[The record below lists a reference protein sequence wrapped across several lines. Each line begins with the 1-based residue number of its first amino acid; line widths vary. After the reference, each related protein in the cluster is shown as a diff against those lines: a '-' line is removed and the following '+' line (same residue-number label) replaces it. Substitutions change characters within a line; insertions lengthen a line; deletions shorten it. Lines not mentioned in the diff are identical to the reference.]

1 MARSTRKP
9 REPRD
14 ILTFLLF
21 GAAALGFM
29 LLLIKGEGPPLRRY
43 AKMRRM

>member
-1 MARSTRKP
+1 MARSTRTT

-14 ILTFLLF
+14 ILTFILF
-21 GAAALGFM
+21 SAAALGFM

-43 AKMRRM
+43 LRMRRM